1 MIINKISAL
10 KFGYNP
16 ENQYLD
22 RLFSNITR
30 MISRVG
36 KNIKVLIYSILESK
50 SFSGLNKPRKDF
62 IMCVLWHI
70 LSIKGKINFL
80 QFGRF
85 STLCEQTYR
94 NQFEKRFDFFAF
106 NMQLINQIVSGQ
118 RVNALDPR
126 YIPKAEKS
134 TYDRGKD

>member
-1 MIINKISAL
+1 
-10 KFGYNP
+10 
-16 ENQYLD
+16 
-22 RLFSNITR
+22 

-36 KNIKVLIYSILESK
+36 KNIKVLIYSILEGK
-50 SFSGLNKPRKDF
+50 FFPELNKPRKDF

-106 NMQLINQIVSGQ
+106 NNGE
-118 RVNALDPR
+118 PTG
-126 YIPKAEKS
+126 EKGRS
-134 TYDRGKD
+134 KEFGGKIDVENLN